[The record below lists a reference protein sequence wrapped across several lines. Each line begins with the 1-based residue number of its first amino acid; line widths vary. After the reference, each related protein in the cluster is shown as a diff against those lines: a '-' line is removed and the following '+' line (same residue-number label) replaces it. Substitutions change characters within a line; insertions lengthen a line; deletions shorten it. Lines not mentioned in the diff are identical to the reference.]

1 MKKILSFISIS
12 FFLTTCA
19 LGATQS
25 NDQNA
30 VYDQARQDYRGYLQQ
45 LKVLN
50 QQYKQIT
57 GEMSKIIKEEGVP
70 SWDMGGIAP
79 ALTPG
84 QNDGKSFAA
93 VDIQETDKDMVV
105 KMDLPG
111 VNKDNIKLKIEN
123 NKMLRVQGE
132 RHEEKKET
140 QITPDTHYQRTERQ
154 HGVFER
160 VIELPALAS
169 DSGTDAKYENGVLTV
184 KILKAPTPKKEINV
198 PVK

>member
-1 MKKILSFISIS
+1 MKNFLSFVSLAL
-12 FFLTTCA
+12 FLTTAA
-19 LGATQS
+19 LAAAQS

-30 VYDQARQDYRGYLQQ
+30 AYDQARQDYRAYLQQ

-70 SWDMGGIAP
+70 TWDMGGVESGSK
-79 ALTPG
+79 T
-84 QNDGKSFAA
+84 FAA
-93 VDIQETDKDMVV
+93 ADIQETDKDMVV
-105 KMDLPG
+105 KMYLPG
-111 VNKDNIKLKIEN
+111 VNKDKIKLKIEN

-132 RHEEKKET
+132 RYEEKQET
-140 QITPDTHYQRTERQ
+140 QVTPDTHYQRTERQ